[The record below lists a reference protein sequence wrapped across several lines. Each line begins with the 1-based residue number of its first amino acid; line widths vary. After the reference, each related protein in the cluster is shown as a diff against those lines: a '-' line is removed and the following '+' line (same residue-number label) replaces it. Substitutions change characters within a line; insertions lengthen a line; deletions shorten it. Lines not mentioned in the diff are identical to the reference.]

1 MTALPRDKLDRLF
14 ERWMAIQDEL
24 NHGVSQA
31 AYVKLNKEFSE
42 LSPVAA
48 QIEALR
54 KAENESRDLEQL
66 IHDPAAEKDVV
77 DLAYAER
84 VALSERIEALEQ
96 RLRIALLPKDC
107 LLYTSPSPRDS

>member
-24 NHGVSQA
+24 NHGVPQA
-31 AYVKLNKEFSE
+31 EYVKLNKEFSE
-42 LSPVAA
+42 LSPVVA

-54 KAENESRDLEQL
+54 KAEAENADLEQM
-66 IHDPAAEKDVV
+66 IRDPGADKEMV

-84 VALSERIEALEQ
+84 ASLADRIVELEQ
-96 RLRIALLPKDC
+96 QLRIALLPKDAADEKSAI
-107 LLYTSPSPRDS
+107 LE